1 MAEKCD
7 YLLFDIS
14 NILHQTFYAQ
24 RSGESDMTLAGLA
37 SHMALTTLNKYFKL
51 YNPTK
56 GVVMAFDRS
65 SWRKEYMA
73 SDLAI
78 SNKAYKGHRRQN
90 MTASQ
95 EAKYRMFLGHLNEF
109 EEMISNNTTI
119 ITLARESLEADD
131 LISGFIRLNKDSN
144 IVLVSTDSD
153 MLQLLQFENLTI
165 VSPRTGKVLTLDE
178 FDNDPLYYTFYKCV
192 RGDQSDNIQSAF
204 PGVRETRIR
213 KAYSDPYEM
222 VNLMES
228 TWTDQNGVT
237 YLVKDLYEENQL
249 LINLTAQPGPVME
262 LIDSTVL
269 ESMVKHKKFN
279 LFNFMKFLSKY
290 ELENIKKGIDA
301 YMPMMALRPKS

>member
-95 EAKYRMFLGHLNEF
+95 EAKYHMFLGHLNEF

-301 YMPMMALRPKS
+301 YMPMMSLRPKS